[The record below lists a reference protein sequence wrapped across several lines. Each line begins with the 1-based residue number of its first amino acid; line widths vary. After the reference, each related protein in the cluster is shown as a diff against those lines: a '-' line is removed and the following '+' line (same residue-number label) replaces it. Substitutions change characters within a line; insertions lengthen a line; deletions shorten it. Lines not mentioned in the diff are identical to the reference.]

1 MKRIIFFCEKT
12 RLMGIM
18 FAAAMLIS
26 ASSVFAQSLSVSGQV
41 TDPTG
46 EPLIG
51 ATVVVQ
57 GTTVGTVTDFD
68 GNYQLQADAKAM
80 LEFSYVGYL
89 PQVVA
94 VEGRSVISVQL
105 KDDSQ
110 MLEQVVVIG
119 YGSLS
124 KKEVSSS
131 IVQVD
136 AKDFNKGAMNN
147 PMEMLQGKIAGL
159 NVATTAAADPN
170 SSSDLQIRG
179 AGSLT
184 ASNSPLVVIDGIA
197 GGDIRNIAAQDI
209 ESITVLKDAGSAAI
223 YGTRGANGVIL
234 VTTKKGAG
242 NEAGSFTVTYDSYFD
257 CNVANARPET
267 LTADEFRRSRRGT
280 DYGYETDWYS
290 QIIKPATYDLNQYIA
305 INGSTKQGYYAAS
318 FNFKDAKGLDI
329 ISARREYG
337 ARFAAEQKFLGDHLV
352 LSGSLS
358 GRRVNETWGNNGQV
372 DNALNLNPTMP
383 VYNEDGSYYQ
393 PTHVTNAT
401 NPVTVL
407 KETKSEGK
415 RMYLLGNVDLKYN
428 IWHNENHNISTN
440 VNYALQYNDLKSD
453 YYSTSKSNDS
463 YWAGVT
469 GTAHLQYQKWQ
480 THRVEWLLNYGFQ
493 MDDHTLKFVGG
504 YSWER
509 SWYESMYEEN
519 KNFAFDYTLWNS
531 IQSGTYLG
539 EGKASMTSYK
549 NETTLIGFFGRLN
562 YNWRDMLFASASFR
576 REGSTKFGVNNKW
589 GNFPSASLAWEMM
602 SCSFMDNAS
611 HVVKS
616 LKPRVSYGVT
626 GRADFDPY
634 KSMPLYGPKDPFF
647 MDGNWVIGYAP
658 TANANPDLKWERNIV
673 INAGIDFDLWGRL
686 RGSIEYYNRQSKD
699 LLYNYSVP
707 RPPYVYEK
715 MLVNVGS
722 TANQGIE
729 VVLNGDVIKTKD
741 FTWNMGVNYSWGKTK
756 LTKLSSDV
764 YKADYMELYNK
775 GGVGSNEYLF
785 RVEEGGYIGQFYGYQ
800 YAGVNEKGD
809 LMVVSYAKIADS
821 KGRMPGEAGYEDTFS
836 ETETAEP
843 VLASQANLK
852 WKRYI
857 GNGAPQHFL
866 SWNNSWT
873 YKNWD
878 FSMMWRGAMGFDI
891 YNQRRYGMGLIANGA
906 DNVLKTAYTK
916 EEVTGDFGGVFSNY
930 FLEKGDYFKLDNITI
945 GYNFTA
951 KEAKY
956 FQNCRL
962 YLTAK
967 NICTLTAYS
976 GNDPAIVPSTGITPG
991 VDSGS
996 AYPTATQLSLG
1007 VTLNLK

>member
-1 MKRIIFFCEKT
+1 MKSFLQSAKVAFVALCGL
-12 RLMGIM
+12 LMAEVALADGLTVRGTI
-18 FAAAMLIS
+18 
-26 ASSVFAQSLSVSGQV
+26 

-51 ATVVVQ
+51 ATAQVV
-57 GTTVGTVTDFD
+57 GSTVGTVTDFD
-68 GNYQLQADAKAM
+68 GNYELKNVAPDAT
-80 LEFSYVGYL
+80 LHFSYVGYDE
-89 PQVVA
+89 VDEA
-94 VEGRSVISVQL
+94 VNGRTVINVQL
-105 KDDSQ
+105 SEGSQ

-159 NVATTAAADPN
+159 NVATSAAADPN
-170 SSSDLQIRG
+170 SSSSLQIRG

-184 ASNSPLVVIDGIA
+184 ASNDPLVVIDGIA

-234 VTTKKGAG
+234 VTTKKGKG
-242 NEAGSFTVTYDSYFD
+242 NDAGSFTVTYDSYVA

-305 INGSTKQGYYAAS
+305 INGAMKNGYYAAS
-318 FNFKDAKGLDI
+318 FNYKDAKGLDI

-393 PTHVTNAT
+393 PTHVTGAT

-428 IWHNENHNISTN
+428 IWHNEYHNISTN

-493 MDDHTLKFVGG
+493 MGDHSLKFVGG

-509 SWYESMYEEN
+509 NWYESMYEEN
-519 KNFAFDYTLWNS
+519 RNFAFDNMLWNS

-539 EGKASMTSYK
+539 EGKASMSSYK
-549 NETTLIGFFGRLN
+549 SETTLIGFFGRLN
-562 YNWRDMLFASASFR
+562 YNWDDQLFASVSFR

-589 GNFPSASLAWEMM
+589 GNFPSVSLAWEMM
-602 SCSFMDNAS
+602 AASFMDPAS
-611 HVVKS
+611 GVLKS
-616 LKPRVSYGVT
+616 LKPRISYGVT

-634 KSMPLYGPKDPFF
+634 KSMPLYGPKDQFF

-673 INAGIDFDLWGRL
+673 INAGVDFDLWGRL

-707 RPPYVYEK
+707 RPPFVYEK

-729 VVLNGDVIKTKD
+729 VVLNGDIIKTKD
-741 FTWNMGVNYSWGKTK
+741 FNWNMGVNYSWGRTK

-764 YKADYMELYNK
+764 YKADYLELYNK
-775 GGVGSNEYLF
+775 GGVGSQEYLF
-785 RVEEGGYIGQFYGYQ
+785 RVEEGGYVGQFYGYE

-809 LMVVSYAKIADS
+809 MLVYDND
-821 KGRMPGEAGYEDTFS
+821 GNTH
-836 ETETAEP
+836 
-843 VLASQANLK
+843 LASQADLT

-891 YNQRRYGMGLIANGA
+891 WNTRRYGMGIISNGA

-916 EEVTGDFGGVFSNY
+916 EEVTGATGGVVTDY
-930 FLEKGDYFKLDNITI
+930 YLEKGDYFKLDNITI

-962 YLTAK
+962 YVTAK

-976 GNDPAIVPSTGITPG
+976 GNDPSIVPSNGITPG

-1007 VTLNLK
+1007 ITLNLK

>member
-1 MKRIIFFCEKT
+1 MKNFLQSAKVAFVALCGL
-12 RLMGIM
+12 LM
-18 FAAAMLIS
+18 
-26 ASSVFAQSLSVSGQV
+26 AQVALADGLTVRGTI

-51 ATVVVQ
+51 ATAQIV
-57 GTTVGTVTDFD
+57 GSTVGTVTDFD
-68 GNYQLQADAKAM
+68 GNYELSNVAADAV
-80 LEFSYVGYL
+80 LHFSYVGFDDKDE
-89 PQVVA
+89 PVN
-94 VEGRSVISVQL
+94 GRSVINVQL
-105 KDDSQ
+105 SEGSQ

-131 IVQVD
+131 IVQLD
-136 AKDFNKGAMNN
+136 AKDFNKGAMNS

-159 NVATTAAADPN
+159 NVSTQAAANPN
-170 SSSDLQIRG
+170 SGADLQIRG

-184 ASNSPLVVIDGIA
+184 ASNGPLVVIDGIA

-242 NEAGSFTVTYDSYFD
+242 NDAGSFSVTYDSYFD
-257 CNVANARPET
+257 CNIANGHPRV
-267 LTADEFRRSRRGT
+267 LTADEFRRSRYNT
-280 DYGYETDWYS
+280 DFGYNSDWYGA
-290 QIIKPATYDLNQYIA
+290 IVKKATYDVNQYVA
-305 INGSTKQGYYAAS
+305 INGSTKNGYYTAS

-358 GRRVNETWGNNGQV
+358 GRRVNETWGNDGQV
-372 DNALNLNPTMP
+372 DNALSKNPTMP
-383 VYNEDGSYYQ
+383 IYNENGSYYQ
-393 PTHVTNAT
+393 PTDVTGAT

-407 KETKSEGK
+407 NETKSQGK
-415 RMYLLGNVDLKYN
+415 RMYVLGNVDLKYN
-428 IWHNENHNISTN
+428 IWHNEYHNISTN

-469 GTAHLQYQKWQ
+469 GTASLEYKKWS
-480 THRVEWLLNYGFQ
+480 THRVEWLLNYGFS
-493 MDDHTLKFVGG
+493 MGDHSLKFVGG

-509 SWYESMYEEN
+509 NYYEQMREQN
-519 KNFAFDYTLWNS
+519 RNFADDAPLWNS

-539 EGKASMTSYK
+539 EGLASMSSYM
-549 NETTLIGFFGRLN
+549 NETTLAGFFGRLN
-562 YNWRDMLFASASFR
+562 YNWRDMLFASVSYR
-576 REGSTKFGVNNKW
+576 REGSTKFGANRKW
-589 GNFPSASLAWEMM
+589 GNFPSVSLAWEMM
-602 SCSFMDNAS
+602 ECDFMDPAS
-611 HVVKS
+611 SVLKS
-616 LKPRVSYGVT
+616 LKPRISYGVT
-626 GRADFDPY
+626 GRSDFDPY
-634 KSMPLYGPKDPFF
+634 KSMALYGPKDSYF
-647 MDGNWVIGYAP
+647 MDGEWVIGYAP
-658 TANANPDLKWERNIV
+658 TANSNPDLQWEKNV
-673 INAGIDFDLWGRL
+673 AINAGVDFDLWGRL
-686 RGSIEYYNRQSKD
+686 HGSIEYYNRQSQD
-699 LLYNYSVP
+699 LLYNYTAP
-707 RPPYVYEK
+707 MPPFAYNK
-715 MLVNVGS
+715 ILVNVG
-722 TANQGIE
+722 TTTNQGIE

-741 FTWNMGVNYSWGKTK
+741 FNWNMGVNYSWGKTV

-764 YKADYMELYNK
+764 YQLAYLELYNK
-775 GGVGSNEYLF
+775 GGVGSEEYLF
-785 RVEEGGYIGQFYGYQ
+785 RVEEGGVVGDFYGYQ
-800 YAGVNEKGD
+800 YAGVDDNGQ

-821 KGRMPGEAGYEDTFS
+821 QGRMPGDAGYEVTYS

-843 VLASQANLK
+843 VLASQADLK
-852 WKRYI
+852 WKRHI
-857 GNGAPQHFL
+857 GNGAPQHYL

-878 FSMMWRGAMGFDI
+878 FSMMWRGAFGFDI
-891 YNQRRYGMGLIANGA
+891 WNTRRYGMGL
-906 DNVLKTAYTK
+906 LKTGATNILASAYK
-916 EEVTGDFGGVFSNY
+916 EEATSHGGVVSDY
-930 FLEKGDYFKLDNITI
+930 FLERGDYFKLDNITI

-967 NICTLTAYS
+967 NICTITKYS
-976 GNDPAIVPSTGITPG
+976 GNDPSIVNSNGITPG
-991 VDSGS
+991 VDNNS
-996 AYPTATQLSLG
+996 AYPTATQLALG